1 MKNENIYHILRVMN
15 YIPGCQRWI
24 VEPYIGCSHRC
35 IYCSMDTQGKS
46 NPVIDPC
53 DFEES
58 LIQDLL
64 SINAIPNTPDRG
76 TEILLSLLT
85 DPYVPED
92 VDLKLTRKAIEVF
105 NRMNQPFKIITKG
118 SGVIRDIDLLKNN
131 VLAEVCFGLICD
143 DDLQISKIEPGVD
156 LPSKRISIINQL
168 NDEGVNVSLNLA
180 PWIPGISDITS
191 LLAKLPSKIPVSV
204 VPLDYHELV
213 NASYLQSNSSFIY
226 HFNGKLSKLV
236 EEIRSK
242 GIGKSALRVY
252 SRRWSQEEINKLYA
266 DEFLKLHK
274 RYKNIFWSTPPEWNG
289 SKSSFY
295 NFKEFYELDLILA
308 SNT

>member
-1 MKNENIYHILRVMN
+1 MKQENIYHVLNVMN

-46 NPVIDPC
+46 KPIMDLAN
-53 DFEES
+53 FEES
-58 LIQDLL
+58 LIRDILA
-64 SINAIPNTPDRG
+64 INAIPDTPDAG

-92 VDLKLTRKAIEVF
+92 VGFGLTRRAIEVF
-105 NRMNQPFKIITKG
+105 NKINQPFKIITKG
-118 SGVIRDIDLLKNN
+118 SGVIRDIDLLRNN
-131 VLAEVCFGLICD
+131 PLAEVCFGLICD
-143 DDLQISKIEPGVD
+143 DDAQISKIEPSVD
-156 LPSKRISIINQL
+156 PPSKRISVVNQL
-168 NDEGVNVSLNLA
+168 HNAGVNVSLNLA
-180 PWIPGISDITS
+180 PWIPGISHIPS
-191 LLAKLPSKIPVSV
+191 LLAKLPPNIPVSV

-226 HFNGKLSKLV
+226 HADGRLSELV
-236 EEIRSK
+236 KEIRSR

-252 SRRWSQEEINKLYA
+252 SKRWSQKEINDLYA
-266 DEFLKLHK
+266 DEFQNLHK
-274 RYKNIFWSTPPEWNG
+274 RYRNIFWSSPPEWQG
-289 SKSSFY
+289 SKSPFY
-295 NFKEFYELDLILA
+295 NFKEFSEMDLIHA